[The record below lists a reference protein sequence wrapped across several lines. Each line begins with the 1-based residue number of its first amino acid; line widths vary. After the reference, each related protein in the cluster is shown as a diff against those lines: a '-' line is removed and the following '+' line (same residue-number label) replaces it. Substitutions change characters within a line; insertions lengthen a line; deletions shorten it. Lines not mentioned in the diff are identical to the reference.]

1 MTGRGEQVLMSFQNT
16 FNVSVIDI
24 YNYDV
29 SGQTYEIINRIM
41 IIWS

>member
-24 YNYDV
+24 YNYEFY
-29 SGQTYEIINRIM
+29 GHIYEIVNRIM
-41 IIWS
+41 NI